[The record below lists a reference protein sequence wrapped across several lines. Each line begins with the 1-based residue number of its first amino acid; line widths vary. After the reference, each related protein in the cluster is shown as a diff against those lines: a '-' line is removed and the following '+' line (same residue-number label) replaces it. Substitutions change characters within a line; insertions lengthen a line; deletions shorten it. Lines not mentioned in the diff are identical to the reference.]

1 MQITLEEALVRAK
14 EIGEGL
20 GGRDQKCL
28 ELLIRVARRGRR
40 ISERTVRAVGT
51 AVEGTQHFLRAREEI
66 DKGLEAIGD
75 TTRTIVGSEPEESP
89 EEED

>member
-20 GGRDQKCL
+20 GGRDQRCL
-28 ELLIRVARRGRR
+28 ELLIRAARRGRR
-40 ISERTVRAVGT
+40 ISERTVNAVGL
-51 AVEGTQHFLRAREEI
+51 AVQGTQHFIRAREEI

-75 TTRTIVGSEPEESP
+75 TTRTLVGSEQEPH